1 MVGHV
6 RRIFRCLWPTI
17 CFSFLLLLLP
27 FVSVV
32 KTLSDEAVPSSV
44 ETPSSSSDDESFI
57 SQAGK
62 QRFLEAVANSLAT
75 SKPSKLSKVDAKQ
88 LKGKENKRPLFVLA
102 DVKLG
107 CAEGWDQFGAKCLR
121 AVPTERSWP
130 QALSF
135 CARFGAVLARVE
147 SSAENAFLSQ
157 LVARP
162 QRSAGISSPTEHWIG
177 LLHRPGENSIG
188 TENVFL
194 WSDGT
199 PTSRYVGTWAKGQP
213 NQTKGSCTKVFADHQ
228 QPTEELSWS
237 LDVCNLLLPFVCER
251 NACLKGSFFCQNG
264 KCLSD
269 RFHCDGID
277 DCGDFS
283 DELNCPFHGDAS
295 CQRYEKGESGR
306 IETPNFPS
314 PYPAGANCRWV
325 VEGPLNSRIQL
336 NFDSFETEQHQDLVS
351 VVDGGP
357 AENASISLVTLSGQ
371 PRPPQPLTFESA
383 SNRMVVRF
391 RSDHAIQA
399 RGFQASWRAV
409 SASCGGLL
417 SVQSQPQQLIS
428 PDWPRPYPNG
438 MECVW
443 HMNAPEG
450 QLISLTVE
458 EFDLEQ
464 DKDFLMI
471 YDGAHPSAPLL
482 AKLSGKSDPQLIVST
497 QSRLYLY
504 FFSSQ
509 FGNRKGFSISY
520 KKGCDNVIRRSHGI
534 LTSPGNAHFPYAPA
548 QICRWTIE
556 LPMAQTEEK
565 MGERTAAE
573 EAISLTLA
581 VNSWDVSDS
590 GDSLRI
596 FEYSADGQAEEGR
609 PLHPI
614 EKGFGADSPPPKTI
628 FARQSRVELVWRAD
642 GLRQGVGWNI
652 SFSTSCPRL
661 SLPSRRVLL
670 STRNTAYGTRVT
682 VSCERGA
689 EFVTGRG
696 RHFETV
702 CELGGRWSE
711 SEPIP
716 DCQPIYCSPI
726 PQIANGFA
734 VMASNVSFAG
744 IARFRCYDGFGFPS
758 GKEMEEIFCTD
769 EGRWTQTPKCKT
781 PICPM
786 LPVFNFGERSLQF
799 GDGIGYG
806 SVYSF
811 QCSAGYRRDGAQSIV
826 CQSNGQWS
834 AAQPQCKKLQCA
846 NLPSVE
852 NGELRWHSVED
863 KKVPD
868 NRKRTALTGQIMD
881 MLYGESLRVECRN
894 GFRSVG
900 AETVKCLANQTLS
913 GVPQCNDIDECAEKM
928 ANCASKSSQCV
939 NTPGGYQC
947 QCLKGFTPQL
957 MCPESGVVPVQP
969 YSAHN
974 GLGVPIPVHLIAS
987 KSGWCDDRSLT
998 EATISENDNN
1008 GTTIAASFTFNFP
1021 APKIIEK
1028 LRIEKVFDP
1037 SLGNPSDLSAV
1048 GVFPIRFALFY
1059 SMEEGVPMVPY
1070 REGLADNEQ
1079 TAANESH
1086 SEGNGAERQQRVIRV
1101 RSLGASVS
1109 TETLKLACPIEA
1121 RSIRM
1126 DVIEFNGE
1134 NACLKMEFLGCQ
1146 RSSCEDIN
1154 ECSDG
1159 QNGGCEH
1166 RCHNNQGSHW
1176 CSCDEGFDLF
1186 TSAAQNGVR
1195 LREGETGNGPMDSL
1209 RLNKSCIPRHC
1220 SPLRAP
1226 ENGQLIASDNSSF
1239 AFPIVVEFRCD
1250 FGHQM
1255 RGPSHL
1261 KCLSDGNWNGTV
1273 PICVPATCQGIKNNT
1288 AIGLF
1293 VRPDSVPIPYRHNLS
1308 FVCSQANRPS
1318 KHSPLGETRQ
1328 CIYDPRTDGTE
1339 YWLSGSEVICPL
1351 IDCGSPPALSG
1362 AYFESENNGPGTFKV
1377 GSAFLF
1383 QCRLPY
1389 SVVGKSSYD
1398 DRMIRC
1404 NVDGTWDLGDL
1415 RCEGPVCVDPGHPD
1429 DGQTHLDSIEEGAVA
1444 RFTCNRPGYLPF
1456 PSDTLSCALGTACV
1470 LSEDV
1475 GISTGFIPDG
1485 AFSDNSDKTIWGYE
1499 PHKARMSSTGWC
1511 GSKDAFIFLAVDLQ
1525 RVYTLTT
1532 LRLSGVAGNG
1542 RLAGHVTKMQL
1553 FYKIQFSQNYDNYP
1567 TEFITPPGNHKRMY
1581 QFQLDPPLR
1590 ARYILLG
1597 ITEYE
1602 QNPCLKFDLHGCL
1615 APLSSTGEVPTHL
1628 QVGWNASVPQCCDAE
1643 PPRFRNCPQAPV
1655 FVQTDEHGQLLP
1667 ASFVVPEA
1675 EDNSGRIAYTRTKP
1689 EDFQPPYPISQDT
1702 DVLYQAFDEAG
1713 NVAECVVRL
1722 RIPDTMPPIVKC
1734 PESHAIWAAENQTE
1748 QHVMFNETNVKLAVQ
1763 DMSTIKQTTFEPAEA
1778 VIQLY
1783 QHVTVEVSVT
1793 DAHSNQN
1800 KCRFQVVLLPELCS
1814 PWSLS
1819 LDEQSVQKECQR
1831 QASGSSCKL
1840 ECRKGFRFVG
1850 IVQQKTKET
1859 AAETTAATEVLILPQ
1874 LYTCSLETKSGGGGR
1889 VTHQWVPRPS
1899 PPACVPISVEPAQYQ
1914 MRVNVKYALS
1924 SPMPAECLKSY
1935 EFAVGTMFD
1944 GIDQVLS
1951 QRCSSTVQI
1960 YVRFLDAKFSP
1971 TDDEKK
1977 VHANLTLQVLPTVLQ
1992 PVFYELCSL
2001 TLRTIFDL
2009 RIPGASLPIRSL
2021 LGLVGDSLPTEQS
2034 LICPS
2039 LNATNIQLSQG
2050 FTCSSGE
2057 LLRDTQSDGAALSP
2071 APGLPECLPCP
2082 KGTSFVNNSCVE
2094 CPLGTYQDKEGQ
2106 IRCKQCP
2113 EGTYTLQYGALSND
2127 SCLALC
2133 GNGMFSPT
2141 GLVPCQLCPRHTF
2154 AGSPPPEGFKQC
2166 KPCPEGT
2173 YTAKLGSIGA
2183 DHCKQPCTP
2192 GHFSISGLEPCSPC
2206 PINFY
2211 QPDIGQQRC
2220 LRCPNDT
2227 HTTETGRFVEEQC
2240 KKLDCKSVKC
2250 QNRGQCVV
2258 ANHKEIC
2265 ECRPGFTGL
2274 FCEQQ
2279 IPLCDSKPCLNGGTC
2294 ELHNGGFRCIC
2305 AQNFTGSRCQFGPD
2319 ECISAPHCPNGGVC
2333 QDLPGFGTT
2342 KCICR
2347 TGFTG
2352 IDCSE
2357 ISDPC
2362 KSEQPCRNGADCIP
2376 LQLGRFKCKCLPG
2389 WEGTNCERNIGG
2401 LINH

>member
-1 MVGHV
+1 MIDSM
-6 RRIFRCLWPTI
+6 RISNIQCWTSLL
-17 CFSFLLLLLP
+17 SSVLLLLSITALIVA
-27 FVSVV
+27 FVP
-32 KTLSDEAVPSSV
+32 DEDAVPSP
-44 ETPSSSSDDESFI
+44 ETSSSSDDESLI
-57 SQAGK
+57 SQVGK
-62 QRFLEAVANSLAT
+62 QRFLEAVANSLGT
-75 SKPSKLSKVDAKQ
+75 SKPVKLSKVDAKQ
-88 LKGKENKRPLFVLA
+88 LKRKENNPPLFVLA

-107 CAEGWDQFGAKCLR
+107 CADGWEQFEAKCLKV
-121 AVPTERSWP
+121 VPIERSWP

-147 SSAENAFLSQ
+147 SSTENAFFSQ
-157 LVARP
+157 LIARP
-162 QRSAGISSPTEHWIG
+162 QRSAGIASPSEHWIG
-177 LLHRPGENSIG
+177 LLHRPGDASVGSED
-188 TENVFL
+188 VFL

-199 PTSRYVGTWAKGQP
+199 QTSRYIGSWARGQP
-213 NQTKGSCTKVFADHQ
+213 DQTKGSCTKVSMDIE
-228 QPTEELSWS
+228 PTEPSWS

-251 NACLKGSFFCQNG
+251 NACVKGSFFCQNG
-264 KCLSD
+264 KCLPD
-269 RFHCDGID
+269 RVHCDGVD

-283 DELNCPFHGDAS
+283 DELNCPFHGESS

-306 IETPNFPS
+306 IETPNFPLS
-314 PYPAGANCRWV
+314 YNAGANCRWV
-325 VEGPLNSRIQL
+325 LEGPLNSRIQL
-336 NFDSFETEQHQDLVS
+336 SFESFETEEHQDLVS

-357 AENASISLVTLSGQ
+357 AENTSIALATLSGS
-371 PRPPQPLTFESA
+371 PRPLQLLTFDSA
-383 SNRMVVRF
+383 SNRM
-391 RSDHAIQA
+391 
-399 RGFQASWRAV
+399 ASWRAV
-409 SASCGGLL
+409 SASCGGHL
-417 SVQSQPQQLIS
+417 SAQSQSQQLNS
-428 PDWPRPYPNG
+428 PDWPRLYPNG

-443 HMNAPEG
+443 HLQAPEG
-450 QLISLTVE
+450 QLISLTIE
-458 EFDLEQ
+458 ELDLEP
-464 DKDFLMI
+464 DRDFLLI
-471 YDGAHPSAPLL
+471 YDGAHPAAPTL
-482 AKLSGKSDPQLIVST
+482 ARLSGKSEPQLIVST

-509 FGNRKGFSISY
+509 FGNRKGFSIGY
-520 KKGCDNVIRRSHGI
+520 KKGCDNVIRRSHGV
-534 LTSPGNAHFPYAPA
+534 LTSPGNAHLSYAPA
-548 QICRWTIE
+548 QICRWTVE
-556 LPMAQTEEK
+556 LPTAQTEEK
-565 MGERTAAE
+565 MEGKTEDA
-573 EAISLTLA
+573 AISLTLA
-581 VNSWDVSDS
+581 VNAWDVADS

-596 FEYSADGQAEEGR
+596 FEGSAEGVEDGR

-614 EKGFGADSPPPKTI
+614 ENGFSADSPPPKTI
-628 FARQSRVELVWRAD
+628 FARQSRVELVWRANE
-642 GLRQGVGWNI
+642 LRHGTGWNI
-652 SFSTSCPRL
+652 SFSSSCARL

-696 RHFETV
+696 RHFETI

-711 SEPIP
+711 KDAIP
-716 DCQPIYCSPI
+716 DCQPIYCSSI

-734 VMASNVSFAG
+734 VMATNVSFAG
-744 IARFRCYDGFGFPS
+744 MARFRCYKGFSFPS
-758 GKEMEEIFCTD
+758 GKETEEISCTD

-781 PICPM
+781 PICPV
-786 LPVFNFGERSLQF
+786 LPVFSSGERSLQF

-811 QCSAGYRRDGAQSIV
+811 KCADGYRRDGAQSIV

-834 AAQPQCKKLQCA
+834 TAQPQCKKLRCT
-846 NLPSVE
+846 NLPLVE
-852 NGELRWHSVED
+852 NGEFHWHLED
-863 KKVPD
+863 KKWPET
-868 NRKRTALTGQIMD
+868 RKRSVPITEL
-881 MLYGESLRVECRN
+881 LFGESLRVECRH
-894 GFRSVG
+894 GFRSMG

-913 GVPQCNDIDECAEKM
+913 GASECRDIDECAEKL

-939 NTPGGYQC
+939 NTPGGYHC
-947 QCLKGFTPQL
+947 RCLKGFTPQN
-957 MCPESGVVPVQP
+957 MCAEIGLIPIQPTSVQT
-969 YSAHN
+969 A
-974 GLGVPIPVHLIAS
+974 LGVPIAGHLITA
-987 KSGWCDDRSLT
+987 KGSGWCDDRQSSAALSVVGD
-998 EATISENDNN
+998 AALN
-1008 GTTIAASFTFNFP
+1008 GTIAATFTFNFP

-1028 LRIEKVFDP
+1028 LRIEKVLDL
-1037 SLGNPSDLSAV
+1037 SLGIPPEAAAA
-1048 GVFPIRFALFY
+1048 GVFPTKFVLSY
-1059 SMEEGVPMVPY
+1059 SMEENVPLVPY
-1070 REGLADNEQ
+1070 MRGLADDDQ
-1079 TAANESH
+1079 TAANKSL
-1086 SEGNGAERQQRVIRV
+1086 SGGDQSDPEGLIRV
-1101 RSLGASVS
+1101 RSLGTSIA
-1109 TETLKLACPIEA
+1109 TETLMLTRPIEA
-1121 RSIRM
+1121 RVVRM
-1126 DVIEFNGE
+1126 DVLEFNSGI
-1134 NACLKMEFLGCQ
+1134 ACLKMEFLGCQ
-1146 RSSCEDIN
+1146 RSSCEDVN

-1166 RCHNNQGSHW
+1166 HCHNSQGGHW
-1176 CSCDEGFDLF
+1176 CSCEEGFDLF
-1186 TSAAQNGVR
+1186 TSVGQNGMR
-1195 LREGETGNGPMDSL
+1195 LRDGETGVGPMDSL
-1209 RLNKSCIPRHC
+1209 RLNRSCISKHC
-1220 SPLRAP
+1220 SPLSAP
-1226 ENGQLIASDNSSF
+1226 ENGQLITPDNTSF
-1239 AFPIVVEFRCD
+1239 VFPVVLEFRCE

-1261 KCLSDGNWNGTV
+1261 KCLADGNWNGTV
-1273 PICVPATCQGIKNNT
+1273 PTCVPATCQGIKNNT

-1293 VRPDSVPIPYRHNLS
+1293 VHPDSVSIPYRHNLS
-1308 FVCSQANRPS
+1308 FVCSQTNRPPR
-1318 KHSPLGETRQ
+1318 HSPLGESRQ
-1328 CIYDPRTDGTE
+1328 CIYDPRTDGSE
-1339 YWLSGSEVICPL
+1339 YWLSGPEVICPL
-1351 IDCGSPPALSG
+1351 VDCGPPPALSG
-1362 AYFESENNGPGTFKV
+1362 AYFESESSPSSFKV

-1383 QCRLPY
+1383 QCRPPY

-1485 AFSDNSDKTIWGYE
+1485 AFADNSDKTIWGYE
-1499 PHKARMSSTGWC
+1499 PHKSRMSSTGWC
-1511 GSKDAFIFLAVDLQ
+1511 GSKDAFIFLSVDLQ
-1525 RVYTLTT
+1525 RIYTLTT
-1532 LRLSGVAGNG
+1532 LRLAGVAGNG

-1553 FYKIQFSQNYDNYP
+1553 FYKVQFSQNYDNYP
-1567 TEFITPPGNHKRMY
+1567 TEFITPSGNHKRMY

-1602 QNPCLKFDLHGCL
+1602 RNPCLRFDLHGCL
-1615 APLSSTGEVPTHL
+1615 APLSSTNEVPTHL

-1643 PPRFRNCPQAPV
+1643 SPRFRNCPQSPV

-1675 EDNSGRIAYTRTKP
+1675 EDNSGRIAYMRTKP

-1713 NVAECVVRL
+1713 NYAECVIRL
-1722 RIPDTMPPIVKC
+1722 RIPDTVPPIVKC
-1734 PESHAIWAAENQTE
+1734 PESYALWAGENQTE
-1748 QHVMFNETNVKLAVQ
+1748 QHVVFNESSIRLAIQ
-1763 DMSTIKQTTFEPAEA
+1763 DMSPIKQTTFEPAEA
-1778 VIQLY
+1778 TIRL
-1783 QHVTVEVSVT
+1783 HKHLTVEVSVT
-1793 DAHSNQN
+1793 DAHSNHN

-1814 PWSLS
+1814 PWSLPV
-1819 LDEQSVQKECQR
+1819 DDQSVQKECQR
-1831 QASGSSCKL
+1831 QAAGSACKL
-1840 ECRKGFRFVG
+1840 ECRKGYRFVG
-1850 IVQQKTKET
+1850 IVQQRPKESEST
-1859 AAETTAATEVLILPQ
+1859 ALLTLPQ
-1874 LYTCSLETKSGGGGR
+1874 LYTCSLETKSGGGLSR
-1889 VTHQWVPRPS
+1889 QWMPRPS
-1899 PPACVPISVEPAQYQ
+1899 SPACVPISMEPAQYQ
-1914 MRVNVKYALS
+1914 MRVDVKYALS
-1924 SPMPAECLKSY
+1924 SPMPNECLKSY
-1935 EFAVGTMFD
+1935 EFMVGTMFD
-1944 GIDQVLS
+1944 GIDKVLS

-1960 YVRFLDAKFSP
+1960 YCSLIASFRPFY
-1971 TDDEKK
+1971 
-1977 VHANLTLQVLPTVLQ
+1977 VHANLTVQILPTVLQ

-2009 RIPGASLPIRSL
+2009 RIPGASQPVRTL
-2021 LGLVGDSLPTEQS
+2021 LGLFGDSLPAAQG

-2039 LNATNIQLSQG
+2039 INATSIQMSQG

-2057 LLRDTQSDGAALSP
+2057 LLREPQQDDATLSP
-2071 APGLPECLPCP
+2071 APELPECLPCP
-2082 KGTSFVNNSCVE
+2082 KGTLFVNNSCAE

-2106 IRCKQCP
+2106 SRCKQCP

-2154 AGSPPPEGFKQC
+2154 SGPPPLEGFKQC
-2166 KPCPEGT
+2166 QPCPEGT
-2173 YTAKLGSIGA
+2173 YTAKLGSVGA

-2192 GHFSISGLEPCSPC
+2192 GHFSISGLEPCSSC

-2227 HTTETGRFVEEQC
+2227 HTAETGRFMEEQC

-2250 QNRGQCVV
+2250 LNRGQCVV

-2265 ECRPGFTGL
+2265 ECRPGFTGSL
-2274 FCEQQ
+2274 CEQQ

-2305 AQNFTGSRCQFGPD
+2305 AQNFTGSRCQFGLD

-2352 IDCSE
+2352 ADCLQ

-2362 KSEQPCRNGADCIP
+2362 KSEQPCRNGTDCVP
-2376 LQLGRFKCKCLPG
+2376 LQLGRYKCKCLPG
-2389 WEGTNCERNIGG
+2389 WEGTNCERNIG
-2401 LINH
+2401 IDVFVWMCHRHRWDCVDVS